1 MKIENSTARIISD
14 PSMEPYFI
22 SVDDYCYTLKQKIT
36 PTYTDSVKEYIQD
49 VGHYSN
55 MDSAIKK
62 VMKLKVNT
70 KSYNSL
76 KEFITE
82 YKQIQQLITKQFE
95 NL

>member
-1 MKIENSTARIISD
+1 
-14 PSMEPYFI
+14 
-22 SVDDYCYTLKQKIT
+22 
-36 PTYTDSVKEYIQD
+36 
-49 VGHYSN
+49 

-70 KSYNSL
+70 KSYDSL

>member
-1 MKIENSTARIISD
+1 MKTETSSTRTISD

-22 SVDDYCYTLKQKIT
+22 SMDDYCYTLKQKIT
-36 PTYTDSVKEYIQD
+36 PTYTDSGKEYVQD

-55 MDSAIKK
+55 IDSAVKK

-70 KSYNSL
+70 KSYDSL

-95 NL
+95 DL

>member
-1 MKIENSTARIISD
+1 MKTEISSTRTISD

-22 SVDDYCYTLKQKIT
+22 SMDDYCYTLKQKST
-36 PTYTDSVKEYIQD
+36 PTSTDSGKEYVQD

-55 MDSAIKK
+55 IDSAIKK
-62 VMKLKVNT
+62 VMKLKINT

-76 KEFITE
+76 KEYLQE

-95 NL
+95 DL

>member
-1 MKIENSTARIISD
+1 MKTEISSTRTISD

-22 SVDDYCYTLKQKIT
+22 SMDDYCYTLKQKIT
-36 PTYTDSVKEYIQD
+36 PTYTDSGKEYVQD

-55 MDSAIKK
+55 IDSVIKK
-62 VMKLKVNT
+62 VMKLKINT

-76 KEFITE
+76 KEYLQE

-95 NL
+95 DL

>member
-1 MKIENSTARIISD
+1 MKTETSTTRTISD

-22 SVDDYCYTLKQKIT
+22 SIDDYCYTLKQKIT
-36 PTYTDSVKEYIQD
+36 PTYTDSNKEYVQD

-55 MDSAIKK
+55 IDSAIKK

-70 KSYNSL
+70 KSYDSL
-76 KEFITE
+76 KEYVNE
-82 YKQIQQLITKQFE
+82 YKQVQQLITKQFE